1 MHIHILQIIAKRQRK
16 KEKKNSQRKSRTK
29 SHLATHKEKEMPSFN
44 SKYKFAADISLEM
57 QKYIKMLPMFV
68 LNMHI

>member
-1 MHIHILQIIAKRQRK
+1 
-16 KEKKNSQRKSRTK
+16 
-29 SHLATHKEKEMPSFN
+29 MPSFN